1 MPGRSPRDDRPRRD
15 DGHLRQRRQRV
26 AIEAARLLATRAA
39 SDLDD
44 ARRRAMRQLGEDARE
59 ALPDADQVRDEL
71 RAYLRLFHGEAQPA
85 TLQALRR
92 AALEAMTF
100 LSAFPPRLVGAVL
113 DGTADAGAP
122 VQLQLF
128 SDDPD
133 ALPRFLED
141 HGIPAR
147 AVERRLRLPGGAS
160 TRRPAWTV
168 EADGVVVEL
177 LPLPIELLH
186 QALPGDDPGT
196 VLHRANAAA
205 VRALL
210 ETETGPGPTRR
221 PG

>member
-1 MPGRSPRDDRPRRD
+1 MPGRSPRNDRPRHD
-15 DGHLRQRRQRV
+15 AGHLRQRRQRV
-26 AIEAARLLATRAA
+26 ATEAARLLATRA
-39 SDLDD
+39 SPDLDD
-44 ARRRAMRQLGEDARE
+44 ARRRAMRMLGEDGRD
-59 ALPDADQVRDEL
+59 ALPDADLVRDEL
-71 RAYLRLFHGEAQPA
+71 RAYLRLFHGDAQA
-85 TLQALRR
+85 AALRALR
-92 AALEAMTF
+92 LAALDAMAF
-100 LSAFPPRLVGAVL
+100 LAAFQPRLVGPVL
-113 DGTADAGAP
+113 AGTADAGAP

-147 AVERRLRLPGGAS
+147 SIERRLRLPGGAS
-160 TRRPAWTV
+160 TRLPAWTV

-210 ETETGPGPTRR
+210 ETETGPGSTSRT
-221 PG
+221 G